1 MHKEAIERARKLP
14 YHLSHHKK
22 GKNEEGEHRQ
32 QQLQQIQQQQK
43 PQKQQTLWWRL
54 PYHPTIFNS
63 GLKARLNEV
72 MKKWRDH
79 ISDPKV
85 IRISWFNSE
94 QPHMN
99 EVRRIKDKNKE

>member
-1 MHKEAIERARKLP
+1 MKRILKRQKERKLKEYIRNGVHKEAIERARKLS

-63 GLKARLNEV
+63 GLKAKLNEV
-72 MKKWRDH
+72 MTNGNTT
-79 ISDPKV
+79 SAT
-85 IRISWFNSE
+85 
-94 QPHMN
+94 
-99 EVRRIKDKNKE
+99 RR